1 MLIVIIILS
10 ALGVS
15 LGLLL
20 GVAARYFK
28 VEEDP
33 LIETVEQML
42 PGANCGQ
49 CGFPGCAG
57 AAAALVDGQAKASCC
72 PPGGRALAEQLAEF
86 LNLPLEEGE
95 ASPELIIAHINAEQC
110 TGCTRCYRQ
119 CPTDA
124 IVGANGQIHRVIFDA
139 CTGCGKCQNACPE
152 ENCVSLDQLGV
163 SLETWH
169 WPKPSA
175 V

>member
-1 MLIVIIILS
+1 MWIVIMILS
-10 ALGVS
+10 AMGVV

-20 GVAARYFK
+20 GLAARFFK

-33 LIETVEQML
+33 LIETIENML

-49 CGFPGCAG
+49 CGFPGCSG
-57 AAAALVDGQAKASCC
+57 AAAALVDGQAKANCC
-72 PPGGRALAEQLAEF
+72 PPGGRVLAEQLAEV
-86 LNLPLEEGE
+86 LNLSLEGDDD
-95 ASPELIIAHINAEQC
+95 APELMIARIDAARC
-110 TGCTRCYRQ
+110 TGCTRCYRN

-152 ENCVSLDQLGV
+152 DCVSLDELSV
-163 SLETWH
+163 SLDTWR
-169 WPKPSA
+169 WPKPMLG
-175 V
+175 

>member
-1 MLIVIIILS
+1 MLLVIMILS
-10 ALGVS
+10 AMGVI

-20 GVAARYFK
+20 GIAARYFK

-33 LIETVEQML
+33 LIETVEHML

-72 PPGGRALAEQLAEF
+72 PPGGKALAEELAEF
-86 LNLPLEEGE
+86 LNLPLDDNAQEVD
-95 ASPELIIAHINAEQC
+95 LMIAHIDAALC
-110 TGCTRCYRQ
+110 TGCTRCYRN

-124 IVGANGQIHRVIFDA
+124 IIGANGQIHRVIFDA
-139 CTGCGKCQNACPE
+139 CTGCAKCQDACP
-152 ENCVSLDQLGV
+152 ENCVSLEQL
-163 SLETWH
+163 SLSLDTWH
-169 WPKPSA
+169 WPKPA
-175 V
+175 AIV